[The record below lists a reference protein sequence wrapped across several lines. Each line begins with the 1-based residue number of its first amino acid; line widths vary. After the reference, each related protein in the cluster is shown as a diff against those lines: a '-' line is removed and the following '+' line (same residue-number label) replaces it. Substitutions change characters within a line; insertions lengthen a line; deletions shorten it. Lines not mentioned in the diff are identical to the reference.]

1 MLLNKTYLKVST
13 RTAQTKCIFVISII
27 LKIILITWVTKTL
40 RDWSTRQQLLV
51 VALTDS
57 HTLVFTEDSPSLR
70 SVSEILLFTTAKMVC
85 GEGQLFACRLIY
97 AIHKKHK

>member
-1 MLLNKTYLKVST
+1 M
-13 RTAQTKCIFVISII
+13 
-27 LKIILITWVTKTL
+27 
-40 RDWSTRQQLLV
+40 

-97 AIHKKHK
+97 AIHKKHKLNKFKKKDAVVIINFKVTASLGYGIIYIGVL